1 MNKLS
6 ARAVETI
13 SKPGRHGDGGGLY
26 LVVDKSG
33 AKRWVFL
40 YRRSDRLREMGLG
53 GVHSVTLAKARELA
67 QEARTKLQAGVDPI
81 QAKHTTPPLVPT
93 FGDEADDF
101 IAAMKPQFRNAKHIA
116 QWEMTLREYAAPLRQ
131 KLITDVTTADVLGV
145 LKPIW
150 LTKSETASRVR
161 GRIERVLDA
170 AKAKGLRTGE
180 NPALWRG
187 HLDKL
192 LPKRRKLARGHH
204 KAMPYADVAA
214 FIIELRKRE
223 AVAATA
229 LEFTILTAARS
240 GETLGAKWHEID
252 WEHKIWTVPAERMK
266 AGREHR
272 VPLSPRAI
280 TILKKLAEFGA
291 DENSFVFPGQRPGKP
306 LSVMAMDMVLRRME
320 VDVTVHGFR
329 SSFRDWCGEVS
340 NFPRDVAEAA
350 LAHVV
355 GDKTERA
362 YRRGDALEK
371 RRKLMTGWANYCGSS
386 SAKKVETAD
395 RP

>member
-1 MNKLS
+1 M
-6 ARAVETI
+6 R
-13 SKPGRHGDGGGLY
+13 
-26 LVVDKSG
+26 
-33 AKRWVFL
+33 
-40 YRRSDRLREMGLG
+40 
-53 GVHSVTLAKARELA
+53 
-67 QEARTKLQAGVDPI
+67 
-81 QAKHTTPPLVPT
+81 
-93 FGDEADDF
+93 
-101 IAAMKPQFRNAKHIA
+101 PQFRNAKHIA
-116 QWEMTLREYAAPLRQ
+116 QWEMTLRDYAAPLRQ

-150 LTKSETASRVR
+150 LRKSETASRVR

-187 HLDKL
+187 HLDRL

-252 WEHKIWTVPAERMK
+252 WKDKIWTVPAERMK

-272 VPLSPRAI
+272 VTLSSRTI
-280 TILKKLAEFGA
+280 TILKKLAELGA
-291 DENSFVFPGQRPGKP
+291 DENSFVFPGQKPGKP

-362 YRRGDALEK
+362 YRRGDSLEK
-371 RRKLMTGWANYCGSS
+371 RRKLMIAWASYCEHTIR
-386 SAKKVETAD
+386 KL
-395 RP
+395 

>member
-1 MNKLS
+1 MAIIMNKLS

-53 GVHSVTLAKARELA
+53 GVHFVTLAKARELA
-67 QEARTKLQAGVDPI
+67 QDARTKLQAGVDPI
-81 QAKHTTPPLVPT
+81 QAKHTAPPLVPT

-214 FIIELRKRE
+214 FIIELRKRT

-280 TILKKLAEFGA
+280 TILKKLGEFGA
-291 DENSFVFPGQRPGKP
+291 DENSFVFPGQKPGKP

-371 RRKLMTGWANYCGSS
+371 RRKLMIAWDSYCNQY
-386 SAKKVETAD
+386 AL
-395 RP
+395 RPR